1 MRPTHPH
8 IIYIQST
15 FGNVAEN
22 DLLAVVVEE
31 MSEQVL
37 LLLNGCVI
45 PRPMVETAELLHYLA
60 LKLRTE
66 GGRRLTECTSRSSD
80 GDSVQI
86 LKAGTD
92 GSTLGQLH
100 AWHSE
105 LYRTLS
111 ACMHA
116 IHASPEEEPK

>member
-1 MRPTHPH
+1 MHPTHPH
-8 IIYIQST
+8 IMYIQST

-45 PRPMVETAELLHYLA
+45 PRPRVETAELLHYLA
-60 LKLRTE
+60 LKLRME

-80 GDSVQI
+80 GDSVYFI
-86 LKAGTD
+86 KARTD
-92 GSTLGQLH
+92 GSTHG
-100 AWHSE
+100 
-105 LYRTLS
+105 R
-111 ACMHA
+111 
-116 IHASPEEEPK
+116 IHA